1 MTSKPLLG
9 ELLVEKYDVSQGL
22 VDKALQI
29 QRTGKQQLGDI
40 LVSMNIISKDTL
52 DKVIADQL
60 DIPSARIADRHTPE
74 VVKLLPRYLCWK
86 YKVLPLRLQS
96 NNILELAMANP
107 SDNDAIADISHY
119 TGKIIEP
126 LWVNRGEV
134 EKEIRQRVPI
144 GIKDIFSPKASSM
157 MTKIVVLLAVVFAI
171 VVAYDT
177 YNYLKT
183 AREGT
188 ISVSE
193 DFTWYRNHDI
203 AIGVDK
209 NGSYSL
215 RGRGAFSEG
224 SYNVSFSNINNL
236 SSFIE
241 ARTNDLSDK
250 QKTWLTWALDKAGK
264 K

>member
-9 ELLVEKYDVSQGL
+9 ELLVEKHDVAQGL
-22 VDKALQI
+22 IDKALQI

-40 LVSMNIISKDTL
+40 LVSMNIISKEKL
-52 DKVIADQL
+52 DEAIADQL
-60 DIPSARIADRHTPE
+60 DIPSARIDTRHSKD

-107 SDNDAIADISHY
+107 SDNDAIVDIAHY

-126 LWVNRGEV
+126 FWVNRAEI
-134 EKEIRQRVPI
+134 EKEIRKRVPF
-144 GIKDIFSPKASSM
+144 GVRDLVSPKASSLL
-157 MTKIVVLLAVVFAI
+157 TKIVVLLTVAFALI
-171 VVAYDT
+171 MGVNT

-183 AREGT
+183 AREG
-188 ISVSE
+188 IVFVSE
-193 DFTWYRNHDI
+193 DHTWYRNHDL
-203 AIGVDK
+203 AVGVDN
-209 NGSYSL
+209 NGNYSL
-215 RGRGAFSEG
+215 RGRGAFSRG
-224 SYNVSFSNINNL
+224 SYNVNFSNINNL

-241 ARTNDLSDK
+241 ARSNDLSDT
-250 QKTWLTWALDKAGK
+250 QKTWLIWALDKVEK